1 MTHPE
6 VVGELQGEDGDALVV
21 EGAGHR
27 AGDVA
32 GDDGDEAGGQ
42 QAGALAPQLLGQQV
56 GGDGGEAA
64 EYGRQEH
71 AHVPDVH
78 RDVKQVENVVD
89 EARRHHQARV
99 HLGGGGVRAGERWR
113 GGRGG
118 ERWRGGREE
127 RR

>member
-64 EYGRQEH
+64 EHGRQEH

-78 RDVKQVENVVD
+78 RDVEQVEDVVD
-89 EARRHHQARV
+89 EARRHHEARV
-99 HLGGGGVRAGERWR
+99 HLGGRE
-113 GGRGG
+113 
-118 ERWRGGREE
+118 GGREG
-127 RR
+127 